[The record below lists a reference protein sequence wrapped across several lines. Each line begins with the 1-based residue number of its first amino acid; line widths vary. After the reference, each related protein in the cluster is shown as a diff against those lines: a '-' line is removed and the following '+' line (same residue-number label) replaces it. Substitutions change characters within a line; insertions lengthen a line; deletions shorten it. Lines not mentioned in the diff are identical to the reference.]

1 MPGIHFILRKDISP
15 DEISAASNDLSFKGE
30 IKVSEWERT
39 SDSAILFS
47 SYDGYP
53 CSFFDSDSFLILI
66 EGIIYN
72 RTDAEL
78 KKSLG
83 GIAERY
89 LAGEDYKSGIE
100 DFVTGS
106 DGDFVILVYFSER
119 KEAVLFNDRWGRLPL
134 FYAQLDGLFAVS
146 REIKFLLHWLPQIE
160 FDFAAMAQFLVF
172 EYNLDDSTIF
182 KQIHRLTS
190 ASLIKMDCSNQ
201 TAEIETIVPIDFGR
215 RKFDLSRSQI
225 IERCQE
231 LFEESIKSRVQRVQ
245 QLGYEI
251 TADLSAGFDT
261 RAVVAGLNVYGA
273 KFDAYTDNLATGD
286 ESEVSQRVAD
296 LLGINLI
303 CLEAEHPLDDLGEL
317 SRLTYITDGL
327 VNCFTT
333 LTCYY
338 DDLEREKNVSGRCA
352 NFMGFGGEFIRHPL
366 KPKSGYAGLF
376 EMISD
381 DAFSSFL
388 QIGTA
393 CSLLGLDHKE
403 FLNILNDDLNKFPEM
418 ELPDK
423 MKRLFFELHD
433 KQVKSG
439 EDRHRIFHWTVQ
451 PLWGAFLFDFEMHN
465 IPLEIIDDDLFMEFI
480 KRIDPRTLNIPFQ
493 NKMLSP
499 KSAAGR
505 FLLMTER
512 LIIRTFRDNKYL
524 YRLMAGHHRR
534 HRIRSY
540 PRREWDKIAQKS
552 LDIIEQNHFL
562 ASFFD
567 INRITRFIKK
577 CKDAREFYQLL
588 TLILYLIE
596 IEKKFG
602 NKLINPDNSC

>member
-1 MPGIHFILRKDISP
+1 MPGLHFALRKDISP
-15 DEISAASNDLSFKGE
+15 GEISAVSDDLSFKSD

-53 CSFFDSDSFLILI
+53 CSFFDSDNFLILI

-72 RTDAEL
+72 HTDAEL
-78 KKSLG
+78 KKSLR
-83 GIAERY
+83 GIAESY

-100 DFVTGS
+100 DFVAGS
-106 DGDFVILVYFSER
+106 DGDFVILINFSGR
-119 KEAVLFNDRWGRLPL
+119 KEAILFNDRWGRLPL
-134 FYAQLDGLFAVS
+134 FYTQLDGLFALS
-146 REIKFLLHWLPQIE
+146 REMKFLLHWLPHIE

-172 EYNLDDSTIF
+172 EYNFGDSTIF
-182 KQIHRLTS
+182 KQIQRLAP

-201 TAEIETIVPIDFGR
+201 TADIVTILPINFGLH
-215 RKFDLSRSQI
+215 KSGLSRSQI
-225 IERCQE
+225 IERCLE
-231 LFEESIKSRVQRVQ
+231 LFEESLKSRIQRVQ

-261 RAVVAGLNVYGA
+261 RAVVAGLNAQGA
-273 KFDAYTDNLATGD
+273 GFDACTDNPTTGD
-286 ESEVSQRVAD
+286 ESAVSKRVAR
-296 LLGINLI
+296 LLGVNLI
-303 CLEAEHPLDDLGEL
+303 CFKAEHPLDNIGEL

-333 LTCYY
+333 LSCYY
-338 DDLEREKNVSGRCA
+338 DDLEREKNISGRYA

-388 QIGTA
+388 KIPAA
-393 CSLLGLDHKE
+393 CSLLGLDKRE
-403 FLNILNDDLNKFPEM
+403 FLNILNDDLSRFPET
-418 ELPDK
+418 ELFDK

-439 EDRHRIFHWTVQ
+439 EDRHRLFRWTVQ
-451 PLWGAFLFDFEMHN
+451 PLWGSFLFDFEMHN
-465 IPLEIIDDDLFMEFI
+465 IPLEIIDDDLFIEFI
-480 KRIDPRTLNIPFQ
+480 RRIDSRALKIPFQ
-493 NKMLSP
+493 GKMVSP
-499 KSAAGR
+499 RSVPGR
-505 FLLMTER
+505 FILMFER
-512 LIIRTFRDNKYL
+512 RIIRIFRDNKYL
-524 YRLMAGHHRR
+524 YKLIAGYLRR
-534 HRIRSY
+534 RRIRSY
-540 PRREWDKIAQKS
+540 PKRKWNAIAEES
-552 LDIIEQNHFL
+552 LSIIEQNRFL

-567 INRITRFIKK
+567 INRITRFIKN

-588 TLILYLIE
+588 TLILYLTE

-602 NKLINPDNSC
+602 KKIINPDNSC